1 VTKYAKEESSRTG
14 NSVVHNTPVHNSTM
28 KKLNSR
34 EIVLDMLL
42 EILEEGKFSHTVL
55 NQTLNKYQHLEK
67 QERAF
72 INRLCIGTV
81 KRYLTLDYRI
91 NTVASLPVK
100 KMKPL
105 IRNLLRLSAYQIMY
119 MDQIPVSAVCNEA
132 VKLAK
137 RRGFAKLS
145 GFVNAVL
152 RSIVRT
158 NAEFT
163 LPDKEKEPAY
173 YLEIAYS
180 VPSWL
185 VKELLEQY
193 PYDSVERML
202 SASLTEKKTS
212 IRCNLKKASPNQLKK
227 QLQEEEVVVEDSGY
241 LDYAFYIKDYDY
253 LDKLKAFREGWF
265 TVQDVSSQLVCQVAD
280 IKENDFV
287 VDVCAAPGGKSLHAA
302 EKAKTVSARDLTE
315 YKIHFIEENRNRLG
329 LTNVEPLVWDATVFD
344 PSIEQKAD
352 IVIADLPCSGLGVL
366 GKKADIKY
374 KLTQKQQKELVELQ
388 RKMLAT
394 VKDYVKSGGILIF
407 STCTVNK
414 EENIN
419 NRDWFL
425 QNFDFVAESL
435 NPYLPKELQDENT
448 SKGYLQL
455 LQGVHE
461 TDGFFLSRM
470 RRK

>member
-1 VTKYAKEESSRTG
+1 MTKYAKEESSRTG
-14 NSVVHNTPVHNSTM
+14 NSAVHNTPVHNSTM

-193 PYDSVERML
+193 PCDSVERML

-227 QLQEEEVVVEDSGY
+227 QLQEEGVVVEDSGY

-287 VDVCAAPGGKSLHAA
+287 VDICAAPGGKSLHAA

>member
-1 VTKYAKEESSRTG
+1 
-14 NSVVHNTPVHNSTM
+14 
-28 KKLNSR
+28 
-34 EIVLDMLL
+34 
-42 EILEEGKFSHTVL
+42 
-55 NQTLNKYQHLEK
+55 
-67 QERAF
+67 
-72 INRLCIGTV
+72 
-81 KRYLTLDYRI
+81 
-91 NTVASLPVK
+91 
-100 KMKPL
+100 MKPL

-137 RRGFAKLS
+137 KRGFAKLS
-145 GFVNAVL
+145 GFINAVL

-185 VKELLEQY
+185 MKELLEQY

-227 QLQEEEVVVEDSGY
+227 QLQEEGVVVEDSGY

>member
-1 VTKYAKEESSRTG
+1 MTKHSKEESSSTG
-14 NSVVHNTPVHNSTM
+14 NSAVHNIPMRQV
-28 KKLNSR
+28 NSR

-72 INRLCIGTV
+72 ISRLCIGTV

-137 RRGFAKLS
+137 KRGFAKLS

-152 RSIVRT
+152 RSIIRT
-158 NAEFT
+158 NAGFT
-163 LPDKEKEPAY
+163 LPDKEEDPAY

-180 VPSWL
+180 VPNWL
-185 VKELLEQY
+185 VKEMLEQY
-193 PYDSVERML
+193 PYDQVERMF
-202 SASLTEKKTS
+202 SASLEEKKTS
-212 IRCNLKKASPNQLKK
+212 IRCNLHKNSPNQLKK
-227 QLQEEEVVVEDSGY
+227 QLQEEGVAVEDSGY
-241 LDYAFYIKDYDY
+241 LDYAFYIRDYDY
-253 LDKLKAFREGWF
+253 LDKLKAFREGRF

-280 IKENDFV
+280 IKGNDFV
-287 VDVCAAPGGKSLHAA
+287 VDVCASPGGKSLHAA
-302 EKAKTVSARDLTE
+302 EKAKRVSARDLTE
-315 YKIHFIEENRNRLG
+315 YKIHFIEENKKRLD

-352 IVIADLPCSGLGVL
+352 VVIADLPCSGLGVL

-388 RKMLAT
+388 RKILTT

-414 EENIN
+414 EENID

-425 QNFDFVAESL
+425 QSFDFEAESL
-435 NPYLPKELQDENT
+435 DPYLPEQLRDKNT
-448 SKGYLQL
+448 GKGYLQL

>member
-1 VTKYAKEESSRTG
+1 MTKYAKEESSRTG